1 MSPLPCLKTFN
12 SFFISPIY
20 KISSVHLYFESIMFF
35 SSLVQFYTTYLDHCK
50 ICGRSDFS
58 CPNPLS
64 VDISYTEW
72 VSAQSCLTLCDPMDC
87 SPPGSSVQGDSPGK
101 NTRVDCHFLLQGIF
115 PTQGSNPCLLGLL
128 HLVGRFFNTVPLGKF
143 IILSEASQ
151 RKTNIICYR
160 LYAESKKNNTN
171 LFIKQVS
178 VPWKKD
184 FTQKSWVI
192 LKLLKIHLE
201 FLHTKRG

>member
-87 SPPGSSVQGDSPGK
+87 SPPGSSV
-101 NTRVDCHFLLQGIF
+101 HGIF
-115 PTQGSNPCLLGLL
+115 QARILEWVAVSYARGSFRPKDQSHVSCTPFIGRWILYHCAIWEV
-128 HLVGRFFNTVPLGKF
+128 HLM
-143 IILSEASQ
+143 
-151 RKTNIICYR
+151 Y
-160 LYAESKKNNTN
+160 
-171 LFIKQVS
+171 
-178 VPWKKD
+178 
-184 FTQKSWVI
+184 
-192 LKLLKIHLE
+192 
-201 FLHTKRG
+201 

>member
-1 MSPLPCLKTFN
+1 MPSAATQTCTVLCLV
-12 SFFISPIY
+12 P
-20 KISSVHLYFESIMFF
+20 
-35 SSLVQFYTTYLDHCK
+35 
-50 ICGRSDFS
+50 
-58 CPNPLS
+58 
-64 VDISYTEW
+64 
-72 VSAQSCLTLCDPMDC
+72 QSCLTLCDPMDC

-160 LYAESKKNNTN
+160 LYAESKKNNTIELIYKTETDSELQN
-171 LFIKQVS
+171 ELMVTMGRTEENRMG
-178 VPWKKD
+178 VWD
-184 FTQKSWVI
+184 
-192 LKLLKIHLE
+192 
-201 FLHTKRG
+201 